1 MMQLKVLLP
10 NEVLVNEAVRKVI
23 AESHNGY
30 FCLLPRHIGYV
41 SALVPGLL
49 YFEKEDGGEEYV
61 AVDEGILVKCGS
73 EVSISTQNA
82 IRGHNLGDLRH
93 VISQQFRQLTEQDRV
108 TRSALTNLHADIVR
122 RLLELR
128 S

>member
-1 MMQLKVLLP
+1 MMQLKVILP
-10 NEVLVNEAVRKVI
+10 HEVLVNETVSKII
-23 AESHNGY
+23 AESQNGY

-49 YFEKEDGGEEYV
+49 YFEKEDSGEEYL

-73 EVSISTQNA
+73 EVTISTQNA
-82 IRGHNLGDLRH
+82 IRGYDLGDLRH
-93 VISQQFRQLTEQDRV
+93 VISKQYRQLTEHDRV